1 MSQEFKKLT
10 RGTKDIIKKAIQE
23 TNTTN
28 RHELCENICATL
40 EDRFSGETLSYQLQR
55 MNLETTGDV
64 LSAIDTYMFKHS
76 KESDFNDKNSEQE

>member
-10 RGTKDIIKKAIQE
+10 RGTKDIIKKAINE
-23 TNTTN
+23 TKTTN
-28 RHELCENICATL
+28 RHDLCENICETL
-40 EDRFSGETLSYQLQR
+40 EQRFSGDTLSYQLQR

-76 KESDFNDKNSEQE
+76 KESDFSKEIN